1 MLFAAVLLYV
11 VILFLLI
18 GIPLCKKMSYSAIC
32 LIVILWTTCNSVW
45 YLYSPVFGGTP
56 RILKSIDRVFDA
68 DGVVRNWGDT
78 DVCTPSVI
86 RAHNKNDVILAL
98 QSEHVRMVGSS
109 HSWSGLIC
117 SNNTVLSLDF
127 CTMTLTGTILHASAG
142 CTISSM
148 QTFLGKRGRMLHG
161 FGSIMGQTFAGAS
174 MTSLHGVQF
183 DMFTNN
189 IIEMTGILANQTER
203 IINGE
208 ELKFWRSSMGL
219 LGVVVDMKIQTFPFS
234 SIRRT
239 TILKNFDDAMGY
251 LEQPLDGLAITG
263 LKDTFAVET
272 FSEIQPANYS
282 TLPHHNKWFLF
293 GYDNIVQ
300 PSLMLL
306 GGFSLFEGI
315 LHQIDIVRLTT
326 AVGDVRLDMLH
337 AWSHIVGFS
346 SGSGSEYSVP
356 LVHCKV
362 ALQEIKALD
371 RLAYLY
377 IRKVHNTTDIL
388 SFATEKSCCIEPYLI
403 YSSNYQEK
411 YMKFMTDVEKIV
423 LKYNGKTHWGKK
435 FHLAYGNMIPNEFKD
450 YRARL
455 DPTGKFMSTFTHQ
468 MFNGEKVEYKPLVF
482 ATRGMIWMLL
492 FWSTLLSLPWVLL
505 FDVPIVSFRR
515 GAQIALS
522 FWTMLLA
529 WIVLNIHDTQFK
541 NGKIHGDHH
550 YKIFALTTLWLFL
563 AIVYFIMTIL
573 QKSYIRLRIITSII
587 IVIDGMT
594 KVNQL
599 DHALS
604 TIVLGCMMLVSTLCL
619 FEHNEHL
626 PICPLRPVDKLK
638 CTMNVI
644 FGCKKHAEYTLVEL
658 SEPSTM
664 TQNRPSEH
672 IKIQSNQPIIF

>member
-1 MLFAAVLLYV
+1 MLCKMLVAAVLLYV

-32 LIVILWTTCNSVW
+32 LIVVLWTTCNSVW
-45 YLYSPVFGGTP
+45 YLYSPVFGGNP
-56 RILKSIDRVFDA
+56 RVLKSIDRVFDA

-86 RAHNKNDVILAL
+86 RAYTKNDVISAL
-98 QSEHVRMVGSS
+98 QNEHVRMIGSS
-109 HSWSGLIC
+109 HSWSGIIC
-117 SNNTVLSLDF
+117 SNDTILSLEFCHMVLSD
-127 CTMTLTGTILHASAG
+127 TVLHASAG
-142 CTISSM
+142 CKISTM

-183 DMFTNN
+183 DMFTNH
-189 IIEMTGILANQTER
+189 ILEMTAILANQTET
-203 IINGE
+203 IITGTD
-208 ELKFWRSSMGL
+208 LTFWRSSMGL
-219 LGVVVDMKIQTFPFS
+219 LGVVVDMKIQTFPFT
-234 SIRRT
+234 SIRRKT
-239 TILKNFDDAMGY
+239 MLKNFDDAMEY
-251 LEQPLDGLAITG
+251 LNKPSLEGLAITG

-272 FSEIQPANYS
+272 FSETQPANYS
-282 TLPHHNKWFLF
+282 TLPHHNEWFLF

-300 PSLMLL
+300 PTLMLL

-315 LHQIDIVRLTT
+315 LHKIDIVRLTT
-326 AVGDVRLDMLH
+326 SVADVRLDMLH

-356 LVHCKV
+356 LESCKA
-362 ALQEIKALD
+362 ALKEIQLLD
-371 RLAYLY
+371 RLAYMY
-377 IRKVHNTTDIL
+377 IRKVHNTTDKL
-388 SFATEKSCCIEPYLI
+388 SFAPVKSCCIEPYLI

-423 LKYNGKTHWGKK
+423 LKYDGKTHWGKK
-435 FHLAYGNMIPNEFKD
+435 FHLAYGNMIPETFKE
-450 YRARL
+450 YRQRL

-468 MFNGEKVEYKPLVF
+468 MFNGDKVEYKPLVF

-492 FWSTLLSLPWVLL
+492 FWSTVLSLPWVLL
-505 FDVPIVSFRR
+505 FDVPVVSLRR
-515 GAQIALS
+515 GAQIVLA

-529 WIVLNIHDTQFK
+529 WIVLNIHDNQFK

-550 YKIFALTTLWLFL
+550 YDMFALTTVWLFL
-563 AIVYFIMTIL
+563 AIVYFVMTIL
-573 QKSYIRLRIITSII
+573 QKRYIRLRLITSIV

-604 TIVLGCMMLVSTLCL
+604 TIVLGCAMCVTTVCSI
-619 FEHNEHL
+619 ERR
-626 PICPLRPVDKLK
+626 CPLHSIDKLK
-638 CTMNVI
+638 CALNVI
-644 FGCKKHAEYTLVEL
+644 FGCTKHDVRGEYVVVEKE
-658 SEPSTM
+658 SKPV
-664 TQNRPSEH
+664 QQ
-672 IKIQSNQPIIF
+672 KIIF